1 MGRTAHVFDASYFF
15 RTGAVWMVAIPFG
28 YEAQPESPMLRPII
42 VMTCAVASAMGAGL
56 GFVSLEKHMSP
67 STETAVA
74 TSLQTSVSDS
84 SSDIATDTGDHITAI
99 PKGQDGHFWANA
111 TVDDKAVHFLVDTGA
126 TVVVLTEADAQR
138 LGIDKSTLTYDRK
151 VITAMGPT
159 QAAQVTLATVGVG
172 QSVVHNV
179 EALIIPQGG
188 TSLLGMS
195 FLGRLSR
202 IEATPSSLIL
212 HP

>member
-1 MGRTAHVFDASYFF
+1 
-15 RTGAVWMVAIPFG
+15 
-28 YEAQPESPMLRPII
+28 MLRPVI
-42 VMTCAVASAMGAGL
+42 VMTCAIASAVTAGL
-56 GFVSLEKHMSP
+56 GFMKLEPHAAPLGAPPAAEAAPAPVSAAA
-67 STETAVA
+67 STD
-74 TSLQTSVSDS
+74 DS
-84 SSDIATDTGDHITAI
+84 HETAI

-111 TVDDKAVHFLVDTGA
+111 TVNDKAVRLLVDTGA

-138 LGIDKSTLTYDRK
+138 LGFDKSTLAYNRK

-159 QAAQVTLATVGVG
+159 QAAQVTLASVGVG
-172 QSVVHNV
+172 QSTVHNV

-195 FLGRLSR
+195 YLGRLSR

>member
-1 MGRTAHVFDASYFF
+1 
-15 RTGAVWMVAIPFG
+15 
-28 YEAQPESPMLRPII
+28 MLKPLI
-42 VMTCAVASAMGAGL
+42 VMTCATVSATLAGVGFMKLDDRPAAPVA
-56 GFVSLEKHMSP
+56 
-67 STETAVA
+67 AVA
-74 TSLQTSVSDS
+74 AAP
-84 SSDIATDTGDHITAI
+84 SSDTSTTEDSHATAI

-111 TVDDKAVHFLVDTGA
+111 TVNSHAVHFLVDTGA

-138 LGIDKSTLTYDRK
+138 LGFDKSNLTYDRK

-159 QAAQVTLATVGVG
+159 QAAQVTLSSVEVGE
-172 QSVVHNV
+172 STVHNV

-195 FLGRLSR
+195 YLGRLSR
-202 IEATPSSLIL
+202 MEATPSSLIL

>member
-1 MGRTAHVFDASYFF
+1 
-15 RTGAVWMVAIPFG
+15 
-28 YEAQPESPMLRPII
+28 MLKSLI
-42 VMTCAVASAMGAGL
+42 VMTCAITSATLAGMGFMKLDDHPATRVAAAA
-56 GFVSLEKHMSP
+56 
-67 STETAVA
+67 TAP
-74 TSLQTSVSDS
+74 
-84 SSDIATDTGDHITAI
+84 SSDIGATDDSHATAI
-99 PKGQDGHFWANA
+99 PKAQDGHFWANA
-111 TVDDKAVHFLVDTGA
+111 TVNSHAVHFLVDTGA

-138 LGIDKSTLTYDRK
+138 LGFDKTNLIYDRK

-159 QAAQVTLATVGVG
+159 QAAQVTLSSVGVG
-172 QSVVHNV
+172 DSTVNNV

-195 FLGRLSR
+195 YLGRLSR

>member
-1 MGRTAHVFDASYFF
+1 
-15 RTGAVWMVAIPFG
+15 
-28 YEAQPESPMLRPII
+28 MLRPII
-42 VMTCAVASAMGAGL
+42 VMTCAVISAMGAGL
-56 GFVSLEKHMSP
+56 GFVALEKHMAP
-67 STETAVA
+67 STEASAVA
-74 TSLQTSVSDS
+74 SLQSSASDAVSDVS
-84 SSDIATDTGDHITAI
+84 SNTGDDHITAI

-111 TVDDKAVHFLVDTGA
+111 TVNDKAVHFLVDTGA
-126 TVVVLTEADAQR
+126 TVVVLTEADALR
-138 LGIDKSTLTYDRK
+138 LGIDKSTLTYNRK

-159 QAAQVTLATVGVG
+159 QAAQVTLASVGVG